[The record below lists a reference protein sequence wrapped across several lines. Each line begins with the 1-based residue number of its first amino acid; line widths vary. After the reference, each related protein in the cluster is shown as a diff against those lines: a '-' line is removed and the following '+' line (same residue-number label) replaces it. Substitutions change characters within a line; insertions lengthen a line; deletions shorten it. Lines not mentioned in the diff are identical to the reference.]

1 VNGVKGA
8 PEMQVL
14 QNPAPKRISRAA
26 LIDFLLENG
35 LYVSTAL
42 LFIVFALLIPSFAS
56 FETMVNILSSAA
68 LKGIIAAG
76 FTVALIA
83 GLIDTSVI
91 GVAAVS
97 TVLVGALFQSL
108 EWSLAAT
115 VLAVL
120 GAALL
125 MSVLNYLLVIG
136 ARINSFVATTATAG
150 IFLGVALAIT
160 GGQTISITRPEL
172 QTVLLYRPLG
182 IPIAVWVLLLV
193 YAAGYTM
200 LTQTR
205 LGAHLYASGANRNA
219 ARVTGVPVARVT
231 LIAFALCALCTAL
244 GTIFATAR
252 AGSTLLFGTTIA
264 TFDLSEIFTAVLLG
278 GASLYGGSGKIERN
292 LVAVLFLTILAF
304 GLQLLG
310 AKTGVWL
317 VLKGSAFIA
326 AIMLDVIRQR
336 RL

>member
-1 VNGVKGA
+1 MK
-8 PEMQVL
+8 EMRVL
-14 QNPAPKRISRAA
+14 QTSGSKISPRGSV
-26 LIDFLLENG
+26 IDFLLENG

-42 LFIVFALLIPSFAS
+42 LFVIFALMIPSFAS
-56 FETMVNILSSAA
+56 LETVVNILSSAA
-68 LKGIIAAG
+68 LKGIVAAG
-76 FTVALIA
+76 FTIALIA

-91 GVAAVS
+91 GVVAVS
-97 TVLVGALFQSL
+97 TVLTGALFQNL
-108 EWSLAAT
+108 GWSLTAT
-115 VLAVL
+115 MIVVLLVAF
-120 GAALL
+120 L

-172 QTVLLYRPLG
+172 QNVLLYRPLG
-182 IPIAVWVLLLV
+182 IPVAVWVLLFV
-193 YAAGYTM
+193 YAAGYVM
-200 LTQTR
+200 LNQTR
-205 LGAHLYASGANRNA
+205 LGAHLYASGANKNA
-219 ARVTGVPVARVT
+219 ARVTGVPVSRVT
-231 LIAFALCALCTAL
+231 MIAFALCALCTAL

-326 AIMLDVIRQR
+326 AIILDVVRQR
-336 RL
+336 RQ